1 MLQSRKKKHLKEAH
15 KISNKSSCLYY
26 TLKTKKERILVC
38 SSRFFFFCWFFFLK
52 SKELLAC
59 TFKCIPFS
67 KLIVLRFLNQ
77 PHFPQNTT
85 RLAPLRK
92 SLFLPF
98 SILIHKSYGL
108 KHRLFSTSDLMENV
122 SSLTSTLTLLTA
134 FIKLL
139 SLIIVC

>member
-38 SSRFFFFCWFFFLK
+38 SSRFFFFLFLFFK

-59 TFKCIPFS
+59 TSKCIPFS
-67 KLIVLRFLNQ
+67 NLIVLRFLNQ